1 MTAAEAMFP
10 NCGLIITGDF
20 NRLNTGR
27 VQNHFK
33 LKQLVKFAT
42 RGDAVLD
49 LVLTNMSDHFSSPQS
64 FPPFGLSGHCTV
76 IVQPKRRES
85 NQHTRKSITI
95 RDIRVSK
102 KICLGRYFSNI
113 DWSIVTNQPSCEEKF
128 KAFCEVVDIGM
139 SNIMPERTIKVY
151 PKDVPWMPVRLKEL
165 IRLRQQSFHANK
177 NGLAFKFY
185 RNAVNK
191 ERKRCKAN
199 YYASKVQD
207 LKDVNPRWWW
217 SEVKRLCGSKNQEAS
232 LFSSLN
238 VPEYNSMSATDVVNS
253 INDAL
258 LKSLLAYEPI
268 EGECE
273 LLCVPLEDNP
283 EVLEVSA
290 HRVYNNLTHLNK
302 YKAPGP
308 DGLSNWALKEYA
320 EFLVQP
326 VQNILNASYS
336 EQTLPLAWKMAD
348 VSPSL
353 RSNKSPTERKNCDQS
368 HSHPPSRK

>member
-1 MTAAEAMFP
+1 MRKDRLSRDHGEVCIYIKEDIKYQLVENLTCCDDHEIIWVKLMLTRSPRGVSCVLLVVVYYPGRTSPVDSDGQTLLNHLFDSTTAAEAMFP
-10 NCGLIITGDF
+10 SCGFIITGDF

-27 VQNHFK
+27 LQNHFN
-33 LKQLVKFAT
+33 LKQLVKFPT

-49 LVLTNMSDHFSSPQS
+49 LVLTNMSDHLSSPQC
-64 FPPFGLSGHCTV
+64 FPPFGLSDHCTV

-113 DWSIVTNQPSCEEKF
+113 DWSIVTNRPTCEGKF
-128 KAFCEVVDIGM
+128 KAFCELVDIGM
-139 SNIMPERTIKVY
+139 SNIMPERTIKVC
-151 PKDVPWMPVRLKEL
+151 PKDVPWMSFRLKEL
-165 IRLRQQSFHANK
+165 IRLRQLSFHANK
-177 NGLAFKFY
+177 NSLAFKFY

-207 LKDVNPRWWW
+207 LKDVNPRRWW

-238 VPEYNSMSATDVVNS
+238 VPEYNSMSATEVANS

-258 LKSLLAYEPI
+258 LEPPQAYEPI
-268 EGECE
+268 ESECE
-273 LLCVPLEDNP
+273 ILRVPLEDNP

-290 HRVYNNLTHLNK
+290 HRV
-302 YKAPGP
+302 
-308 DGLSNWALKEYA
+308 
-320 EFLVQP
+320 
-326 VQNILNASYS
+326 
-336 EQTLPLAWKMAD
+336 
-348 VSPSL
+348 
-353 RSNKSPTERKNCDQS
+353 
-368 HSHPPSRK
+368 